1 MGFTEWVETILYMLA
16 SIGALLI
23 GFELLSDNITKLA
36 QKGLKK
42 LFNKTS
48 KNSLAGVGIG
58 AGATAIMQSSGATTI
73 MIVGFVNAGMMSL
86 YQATAMIM
94 GANIGTTITAQ
105 LAALSGSSGGFDF
118 GAYALGLAGVGMLT
132 VMFGKKERTKT
143 IGYALAGFG
152 ILFFGLECMSIS
164 MKVPAVHDAI
174 SNVLQSISGPFAPF
188 ILFFVGIIITA
199 LVQSSSLTTSIVIS
213 LAAAGIYIGAGE
225 GTTHLTNNILFLI
238 LGTNIGSC
246 VTALISSLGANKN
259 AKRASC
265 IHLLFNTL
273 GSIIFMIF
281 FFVYKDFMVDTFVK
295 WFSKPQTQIAMFHT
309 FFNVMCT
316 LIFLPFINIFVKI
329 SNVLIKD
336 NKEEND
342 QEITYIDER
351 MLKSPAIALHQVRKE
366 MSRMFE
372 KSYETL
378 MLALDAFLAKDGT
391 KHVEVDKVNNEL
403 ELASKKV
410 IEYLVEIANEKIV
423 FEDECTVSAFHRTLD
438 DILRVGEIGDNL
450 CKYTRRAVREDLN
463 ISELAINQLTNMKEK
478 ITDLYSYISK
488 IFMSKNVDT
497 LPVANEIEETI
508 DNLRKQMVDDHFD
521 RLNRGECSP
530 NSSGVFVNL
539 VNNLERAADHMMYI
553 GNNVN
558 EALIQSKK

>member
-1 MGFTEWVETILYMLA
+1 MNRSMGFTEWVETILYMLA

-199 LVQSSSLTTSIVIS
+199 LVQSSSLTTSIK
-213 LAAAGIYIGAGE
+213 G
-225 GTTHLTNNILFLI
+225 
-238 LGTNIGSC
+238 
-246 VTALISSLGANKN
+246 
-259 AKRASC
+259 
-265 IHLLFNTL
+265 
-273 GSIIFMIF
+273 
-281 FFVYKDFMVDTFVK
+281 
-295 WFSKPQTQIAMFHT
+295 
-309 FFNVMCT
+309 
-316 LIFLPFINIFVKI
+316 
-329 SNVLIKD
+329 
-336 NKEEND
+336 
-342 QEITYIDER
+342 
-351 MLKSPAIALHQVRKE
+351 
-366 MSRMFE
+366 
-372 KSYETL
+372 
-378 MLALDAFLAKDGT
+378 
-391 KHVEVDKVNNEL
+391 
-403 ELASKKV
+403 
-410 IEYLVEIANEKIV
+410 
-423 FEDECTVSAFHRTLD
+423 
-438 DILRVGEIGDNL
+438 
-450 CKYTRRAVREDLN
+450 
-463 ISELAINQLTNMKEK
+463 
-478 ITDLYSYISK
+478 
-488 IFMSKNVDT
+488 
-497 LPVANEIEETI
+497 
-508 DNLRKQMVDDHFD
+508 
-521 RLNRGECSP
+521 
-530 NSSGVFVNL
+530 
-539 VNNLERAADHMMYI
+539 
-553 GNNVN
+553 
-558 EALIQSKK
+558 